1 MDYKH
6 FKGKHANI
14 VIEIISLLEKGVKKA
29 QEILEKPDA
38 GSYTKL
44 ENSSGDTPIKADL
57 ALDKFL
63 EENFLSL
70 ENIKS
75 VFSEEKETPVTKE
88 NGSYLIAYDPL
99 DGSSVMEANFLVGTI
114 IGVYEK
120 DYKAQNLAASLYVVF
135 GHKIELVVALE
146 EVYRYAFYQNK
157 FHFIETIVLENK
169 GKIIASGGNQK
180 DFSLGLKKALEGFF
194 AENYRLRY
202 SGSMVADVH
211 HVLVKKGGMFSYP
224 QKKLRKLFEVFPLAL
239 MVEKAKGEAFYFDKG
254 VKKRLLDQGV
264 ENYHE
269 KSECYLASPHEAH
282 ILEKYLKGEW
292 CKIALKN

>member
-120 DYKAQNLAASLYVVF
+120 DYKAQNLVASLYVVF
-135 GHKIELVVALE
+135 GHKIELMVALE

-211 HVLVKKGGMFSYP
+211 HVLIKKGGMFSYP

-254 VKKRLLDQGV
+254 VKKRLLEQSV

-282 ILEKYLKGEW
+282 VLEKYLKGE
-292 CKIALKN
+292 

>member
-70 ENIKS
+70 ENVKS

-146 EVYRYAFYQNK
+146 EVYRYGFYQNK

-211 HVLVKKGGMFSYP
+211 HVLIKKGGMFSYP

-239 MVEKAKGEAFYFDKG
+239 MVEKAKGEAFYLDKG
-254 VKKRLLDQGV
+254 VKKRLLDQSV
-264 ENYHE
+264 ESYHE
-269 KSECYLASPHEAH
+269 KSECYLTSQYEAH
-282 ILEKYLKGEW
+282 ILEKYLKGE
-292 CKIALKN
+292 

>member
-1 MDYKH
+1 MDYKR

-38 GSYTKL
+38 GSYTEL

-63 EENFLSL
+63 EETFLSL
-70 ENIKS
+70 ENVKS

-114 IGVYEK
+114 IGIYEK
-120 DYKAQNLAASLYVVF
+120 DYKAQNLVASLYVVF
-135 GHKIELVVALE
+135 GHKIELMVALE

-169 GKIIASGGNQK
+169 GKIVASGGNQK

-254 VKKRLLDQGV
+254 VKKRLLEQGV
-264 ENYHE
+264 ESYHE
-269 KSECYLASPHEAH
+269 KSECYLASPHEAQ
-282 ILEKYLKGEW
+282 ILEKYLKGE
-292 CKIALKN
+292 

>member
-6 FKGKHANI
+6 FKCKHANI

-63 EENFLSL
+63 EETFLNL
-70 ENIKS
+70 ENVKS

-120 DYKAQNLAASLYVVF
+120 DYKAQNLVASLYVVF
-135 GHKIELVVALE
+135 GHKIELVVALDK
-146 EVYRYAFYQNK
+146 VYRYAFYQNK

-169 GKIIASGGNQK
+169 GKIVASGGNQK
-180 DFSLGLKKALEGFF
+180 DFSLGLKKALEEFF

-211 HVLVKKGGMFSYP
+211 HVLIKKGGMFSYP

-239 MVEKAKGEAFYFDKG
+239 IIEKAKGEAFYFDKG
-254 VKKRLLDQGV
+254 VKKRLLEQSV
-264 ENYHE
+264 ESYHE

-282 ILEKYLKGEW
+282 ILEKYLKGE
-292 CKIALKN
+292 

>member
-6 FKGKHANI
+6 FKCKHANI

-70 ENIKS
+70 ENVKS

-120 DYKAQNLAASLYVVF
+120 DYKAQNLVASLYVVF
-135 GHKIELVVALE
+135 GHKIELVVALDK
-146 EVYRYAFYQNK
+146 VYRYAFYQNK

-169 GKIIASGGNQK
+169 GKIVASGGNQK
-180 DFSLGLKKALEGFF
+180 DFSLGLKKALEEFF

-254 VKKRLLDQGV
+254 VKKRLLEQSV

-269 KSECYLASPHEAH
+269 KSECYLASPHEAQ
-282 ILEKYLKGEW
+282 ILEKYLKGE
-292 CKIALKN
+292 

>member
-6 FKGKHANI
+6 FKCKHANI

-120 DYKAQNLAASLYVVF
+120 DYKAQNLVASLYVVF
-135 GHKIELVVALE
+135 GHKIELVVALDK
-146 EVYRYAFYQNK
+146 VYRYAFYQNK

-169 GKIIASGGNQK
+169 GKIVASGGNQK

-239 MVEKAKGEAFYFDKG
+239 IIEKAKGEAFYFDKG

-282 ILEKYLKGEW
+282 ILEKYLKGE
-292 CKIALKN
+292 

>member
-6 FKGKHANI
+6 FKCKHANI

-38 GSYTKL
+38 GSYTNL

-63 EENFLSL
+63 EETFLSL
-70 ENIKS
+70 ENVKS

-114 IGVYEK
+114 IGIYEK
-120 DYKAQNLAASLYVVF
+120 DYKAQNLVASLYVVF
-135 GHKIELVVALE
+135 GHKIELMVALE

-254 VKKRLLDQGV
+254 VKKRLLEQSV

-269 KSECYLASPHEAH
+269 KSECYLASPHEAQ
-282 ILEKYLKGEW
+282 ILEKYLKGE
-292 CKIALKN
+292 

>member
-70 ENIKS
+70 ENVKS

-211 HVLVKKGGMFSYP
+211 HVLIKKGGMFSYP

-254 VKKRLLDQGV
+254 VKKRLLEQSV

-269 KSECYLASPHEAH
+269 KSECYLASQHEAQ
-282 ILEKYLKGEW
+282 ILEKYLKGE
-292 CKIALKN
+292 

>member
-120 DYKAQNLAASLYVVF
+120 DYKAQNLVASLYVVF
-135 GHKIELVVALE
+135 GHKIELVVALDK
-146 EVYRYAFYQNK
+146 VYRYAFYQNK

-169 GKIIASGGNQK
+169 GKIVASGGNQK

-239 MVEKAKGEAFYFDKG
+239 IIEKAKGEAFYFDKG
-254 VKKRLLDQGV
+254 VKKRLLEQSV

-269 KSECYLASPHEAH
+269 KSECYLASQHEAQ
-282 ILEKYLKGEW
+282 ILEKYLKGE
-292 CKIALKN
+292 

>member
-1 MDYKH
+1 MDYKY

-70 ENIKS
+70 ENVKS

-114 IGVYEK
+114 IGIYEK

-135 GHKIELVVALE
+135 GHKIELMVALE

-282 ILEKYLKGEW
+282 ILEKYLKGE
-292 CKIALKN
+292 

>member
-63 EENFLSL
+63 EESFLSL

-75 VFSEEKETPVTKE
+75 VFSEEKETPITKE

-169 GKIIASGGNQK
+169 GKIVASGGNQK

-211 HVLVKKGGMFSYP
+211 HVLIKKGGMFSYP

-239 MVEKAKGEAFYFDKG
+239 IIEKAKGEAFYFDKG
-254 VKKRLLDQGV
+254 VKKRLLEQSV
-264 ENYHE
+264 ESYHE
-269 KSECYLASPHEAH
+269 KSECYLASQHEAQ
-282 ILEKYLKGEW
+282 ILEKYLKGE
-292 CKIALKN
+292 

>member
-6 FKGKHANI
+6 FKCKHANI

-75 VFSEEKETPVTKE
+75 VFSEEKETPVIKE

-120 DYKAQNLAASLYVVF
+120 DYKAQNLVASLYVVF
-135 GHKIELVVALE
+135 GHKIELVVALDK
-146 EVYRYAFYQNK
+146 VYRYAFYQNK

-169 GKIIASGGNQK
+169 GKIVASGGNQK

-211 HVLVKKGGMFSYP
+211 HVLIKKGGMFSYP

-239 MVEKAKGEAFYFDKG
+239 IIEKAKGEAFYFDKG
-254 VKKRLLDQGV
+254 VKKRLLEQSV
-264 ENYHE
+264 ESYHE

-282 ILEKYLKGEW
+282 ILEKYLKGE
-292 CKIALKN
+292 

>member
-29 QEILEKPDA
+29 QEILEKLDA

-70 ENIKS
+70 ENVKS

-120 DYKAQNLAASLYVVF
+120 DYKAQNLVASLYVVF
-135 GHKIELVVALE
+135 GHKIELVVALDK
-146 EVYRYAFYQNK
+146 VYRYAFYQNK

-211 HVLVKKGGMFSYP
+211 HVLIKKGGMFSYP

-239 MVEKAKGEAFYFDKG
+239 IIEKAKGEAFYFDKG
-254 VKKRLLDQGV
+254 VKKRLLEQSV

-269 KSECYLASPHEAH
+269 KSECYLASPHEAQ
-282 ILEKYLKGEW
+282 ILEKYLKGE
-292 CKIALKN
+292 

>member
-63 EENFLSL
+63 EETFLSL
-70 ENIKS
+70 ENVKS

-114 IGVYEK
+114 IGIYEK
-120 DYKAQNLAASLYVVF
+120 DYKVQNLVASLYVVF
-135 GHKIELVVALE
+135 GHKIELVVALDK
-146 EVYRYAFYQNK
+146 VYRYAFYQNK

-211 HVLVKKGGMFSYP
+211 HVLIKKGGMFSYP

-239 MVEKAKGEAFYFDKG
+239 IIEKAKGEAFYFDKG

-269 KSECYLASPHEAH
+269 KSECYLASPHEAQ
-282 ILEKYLKGEW
+282 ILEKYLKGE
-292 CKIALKN
+292 

>member
-6 FKGKHANI
+6 FKCKHANI

-63 EENFLSL
+63 EETFLSL

-120 DYKAQNLAASLYVVF
+120 DYKAQNLVASLYVVF

-169 GKIIASGGNQK
+169 GKIVASGGNQK

-211 HVLVKKGGMFSYP
+211 HVLIKKGGMFSYP

-239 MVEKAKGEAFYFDKG
+239 IIEKAKGEAFYFDKG
-254 VKKRLLDQGV
+254 VKKRLLEQSV
-264 ENYHE
+264 ESYHE
-269 KSECYLASPHEAH
+269 KSECYLASQHEAQ
-282 ILEKYLKGEW
+282 ILEKYLKGE
-292 CKIALKN
+292 

>member
-120 DYKAQNLAASLYVVF
+120 DYKAQNLVASLYVVF

-169 GKIIASGGNQK
+169 GKIVASGGNQK

-239 MVEKAKGEAFYFDKG
+239 IIEKAKGEAFYFDKG
-254 VKKRLLDQGV
+254 VKKRLLEQSV

-269 KSECYLASPHEAH
+269 KSECYLASPHEAQ
-282 ILEKYLKGEW
+282 ILEKYLKGE
-292 CKIALKN
+292 

>member
-1 MDYKH
+1 MDYKR

-70 ENIKS
+70 ENVKS

-120 DYKAQNLAASLYVVF
+120 DYKAQNLVASLYVVF

-169 GKIIASGGNQK
+169 GKIVASGGNQK

-211 HVLVKKGGMFSYP
+211 HVLIKKGGMFSYP

-254 VKKRLLDQGV
+254 VKKRLLEQGV
-264 ENYHE
+264 ESYHE
-269 KSECYLASPHEAH
+269 KSECYLASQNEAQ
-282 ILEKYLKGEW
+282 ILEKHLKGE
-292 CKIALKN
+292 

>member
-6 FKGKHANI
+6 FKCKHANI

-70 ENIKS
+70 ENVKS

-114 IGVYEK
+114 IGIYEK
-120 DYKAQNLAASLYVVF
+120 DYKAQNLVASLYVVF
-135 GHKIELVVALE
+135 GHKIELVVALDK
-146 EVYRYAFYQNK
+146 VYRYSFYQNK

-169 GKIIASGGNQK
+169 GKIVASGGNQK

-211 HVLVKKGGMFSYP
+211 HVLIKKGGMFSYP

-239 MVEKAKGEAFYFDKG
+239 IIEKAKGEAFYFDKG
-254 VKKRLLDQGV
+254 VKKRLLEQSV
-264 ENYHE
+264 ESYHE
-269 KSECYLASPHEAH
+269 KSECYLASQHEAQ
-282 ILEKYLKGEW
+282 ILEKYLKGE
-292 CKIALKN
+292 

>member
-63 EENFLSL
+63 EETFLSL

-120 DYKAQNLAASLYVVF
+120 DYKAQNLVASLYVVF

-211 HVLVKKGGMFSYP
+211 HVLIKKGGMFSYP

-239 MVEKAKGEAFYFDKG
+239 IIEKAKGEAFYFDKG
-254 VKKRLLDQGV
+254 VKKRLLEQGV
-264 ENYHE
+264 ESYHE
-269 KSECYLASPHEAH
+269 KSECYLASPHEAQ
-282 ILEKYLKGEW
+282 ILEKYLKGE
-292 CKIALKN
+292 

>member
-75 VFSEEKETPVTKE
+75 VFSEEKEVPVTKE

-120 DYKAQNLAASLYVVF
+120 DYKAQNLVASLYVVF

-211 HVLVKKGGMFSYP
+211 HVLIKKGGMFSYP

-239 MVEKAKGEAFYFDKG
+239 IIEKAKGEAFYFDKG
-254 VKKRLLDQGV
+254 VKKRLLEQSV
-264 ENYHE
+264 ESYHE
-269 KSECYLASPHEAH
+269 KSECYLASPHEAQ
-282 ILEKYLKGEW
+282 ILEKYLKGE
-292 CKIALKN
+292 

>member
-135 GHKIELVVALE
+135 GHKIELVVALDK
-146 EVYRYAFYQNK
+146 VYRYAFYQNK

-264 ENYHE
+264 ESYHE
-269 KSECYLASPHEAH
+269 KSECYLASPHEAQ
-282 ILEKYLKGEW
+282 ILEKYLKGE
-292 CKIALKN
+292 

>member
-6 FKGKHANI
+6 FKCKHANI

-38 GSYTKL
+38 GSYTQL

-75 VFSEEKETPVTKE
+75 VFSEEKEKPATKE

-120 DYKAQNLAASLYVVF
+120 DYKAQNLVASLYVVF

-211 HVLVKKGGMFSYP
+211 HVLIKKGGMFSYP

-254 VKKRLLDQGV
+254 VKKRLLEQSV

-269 KSECYLASPHEAH
+269 KSECYLASRHEAQ
-282 ILEKYLKGEW
+282 ILEKYLKGE
-292 CKIALKN
+292 

>member
-63 EENFLSL
+63 EETFLSL

-120 DYKAQNLAASLYVVF
+120 DYKAQNLVASLYVVF
-135 GHKIELVVALE
+135 GHKIELVVALDK
-146 EVYRYAFYQNK
+146 VYRYAFYQNK

-169 GKIIASGGNQK
+169 GKIVASGGNQK
-180 DFSLGLKKALEGFF
+180 DFSLGLKKALEGLF

-211 HVLVKKGGMFSYP
+211 HVLIKKGGMFSYP

-239 MVEKAKGEAFYFDKG
+239 IIEKAKGEAFYFDKG
-254 VKKRLLDQGV
+254 VKKRLLEQSV

-269 KSECYLASPHEAH
+269 KSECYLASPHEAQ
-282 ILEKYLKGEW
+282 ILEKYLKGE
-292 CKIALKN
+292 

>member
-6 FKGKHANI
+6 FKCKHANI

-29 QEILEKPDA
+29 QEILEKPDS

-120 DYKAQNLAASLYVVF
+120 DYKAQNLVASLYVVF

-169 GKIIASGGNQK
+169 GKIVASGGNQK

-239 MVEKAKGEAFYFDKG
+239 MVEKAKGEAFYFDNG
-254 VKKRLLDQGV
+254 VKKRLLEQSV
-264 ENYHE
+264 ESYHE
-269 KSECYLASPHEAH
+269 KSECYLASPHEAQ
-282 ILEKYLKGEW
+282 ILEKYLKGE
-292 CKIALKN
+292 

>member
-38 GSYTKL
+38 GSYTQL

-120 DYKAQNLAASLYVVF
+120 DYKAQNLVASLYVVF
-135 GHKIELVVALE
+135 GHKIELVVALDK
-146 EVYRYAFYQNK
+146 VYRYAFYQNK

-169 GKIIASGGNQK
+169 GKIVASGGNQK

-211 HVLVKKGGMFSYP
+211 HVLIKKGGMFSYP

-239 MVEKAKGEAFYFDKG
+239 IIEKAKGEAFYFDKG
-254 VKKRLLDQGV
+254 VKKRLLEQGV
-264 ENYHE
+264 GSYHE
-269 KSECYLASPHEAH
+269 KSECYLTSQYEAH
-282 ILEKYLKGEW
+282 ILEKYLKGE
-292 CKIALKN
+292 

>member
-1 MDYKH
+1 MDYKR

-57 ALDKFL
+57 ALDEFL
-63 EENFLSL
+63 EETFLSL
-70 ENIKS
+70 ENVKS

-120 DYKAQNLAASLYVVF
+120 DYKAQNLVASLYVVF
-135 GHKIELVVALE
+135 GHKVELVVALDK
-146 EVYRYAFYQNK
+146 VYRYAFYQNK

-169 GKIIASGGNQK
+169 GKIVASGGNQK

-211 HVLVKKGGMFSYP
+211 HVLIKKGGMFSYP

-254 VKKRLLDQGV
+254 VKKRLLEQSV
-264 ENYHE
+264 ESYHE

-282 ILEKYLKGEW
+282 ILEKYLKGE
-292 CKIALKN
+292 

>member
-63 EENFLSL
+63 EETFLSL

-120 DYKAQNLAASLYVVF
+120 DYKAQNLVASLYVVF

-239 MVEKAKGEAFYFDKG
+239 IIEKAKGEAFYFDKG
-254 VKKRLLDQGV
+254 VKKRLLEQGV
-264 ENYHE
+264 ESYHE
-269 KSECYLASPHEAH
+269 KSECYLASQHEAH
-282 ILEKYLKGEW
+282 ILEKYLKGE
-292 CKIALKN
+292 

>member
-6 FKGKHANI
+6 FKCKHANI

-114 IGVYEK
+114 VGIYEK
-120 DYKAQNLAASLYVVF
+120 DYKAQNLVASLYVVF
-135 GHKIELVVALE
+135 GHKIELVVALDK
-146 EVYRYAFYQNK
+146 VYRYAFYQNK

-211 HVLVKKGGMFSYP
+211 HVLIKKGGVFSYP

-282 ILEKYLKGEW
+282 ILEKYLKGE
-292 CKIALKN
+292 

>member
-114 IGVYEK
+114 IGIYEK

-169 GKIIASGGNQK
+169 GKIVASGGNQK

-211 HVLVKKGGMFSYP
+211 HVLIKKGGVFSYP

-239 MVEKAKGEAFYFDKG
+239 IIEKAKGEAFYFDKG
-254 VKKRLLDQGV
+254 VKKRLLEQSV
-264 ENYHE
+264 ESYHE
-269 KSECYLASPHEAH
+269 KSECYLASPHEAQ
-282 ILEKYLKGEW
+282 ILEKYLKGE
-292 CKIALKN
+292 

>member
-6 FKGKHANI
+6 FKCKHANI

-120 DYKAQNLAASLYVVF
+120 DYKAQNLVASLYVVF

-211 HVLVKKGGMFSYP
+211 HVLIKKGGMFSYP

-239 MVEKAKGEAFYFDKG
+239 IIEKAKGEAFYFDKG
-254 VKKRLLDQGV
+254 VKKRLLEQSV
-264 ENYHE
+264 ESYHE
-269 KSECYLASPHEAH
+269 KSECYLASPHEAQ
-282 ILEKYLKGEW
+282 ILEKYLKGE
-292 CKIALKN
+292 

>member
-6 FKGKHANI
+6 FKCKHANI

-63 EENFLSL
+63 EETFLSL

-120 DYKAQNLAASLYVVF
+120 DYKVQNLVASLYVVF
-135 GHKIELVVALE
+135 GHKIELVVALDK
-146 EVYRYAFYQNK
+146 VYRYAFYQNK

-211 HVLVKKGGMFSYP
+211 HVLIKKGGMFSYP

-239 MVEKAKGEAFYFDKG
+239 IIEKAKGEAFYFDKG

-269 KSECYLASPHEAH
+269 KSECYLASPHEAQ
-282 ILEKYLKGEW
+282 ILEKYLKGE
-292 CKIALKN
+292 

>member
-114 IGVYEK
+114 IGIYEK
-120 DYKAQNLAASLYVVF
+120 DYKAQNLVASLYVVF

-211 HVLVKKGGMFSYP
+211 HVLIKKGGMFSYP

-254 VKKRLLDQGV
+254 VKKRLLEQGV
-264 ENYHE
+264 GSYHE
-269 KSECYLASPHEAH
+269 KSECYLASPHEAQ
-282 ILEKYLKGEW
+282 ILEKHLKGE
-292 CKIALKN
+292 

>member
-1 MDYKH
+1 MDYKR

-38 GSYTKL
+38 GSYTQL

-63 EENFLSL
+63 EETFLSL
-70 ENIKS
+70 ENVKS
-75 VFSEEKETPVTKE
+75 VFSEEKETPITKE

-120 DYKAQNLAASLYVVF
+120 DYKAQNLVASLYVVF

-211 HVLVKKGGMFSYP
+211 HVLIKKGGMFSYP

-254 VKKRLLDQGV
+254 VKKRLLEQGV
-264 ENYHE
+264 ESYHE

-282 ILEKYLKGEW
+282 ILEKYLKGE
-292 CKIALKN
+292 

>member
-1 MDYKH
+1 MDYKC
-6 FKGKHANI
+6 FKCKHANI

-120 DYKAQNLAASLYVVF
+120 DYKAQNLVASLYVVF
-135 GHKIELVVALE
+135 GHKIELVVALDK
-146 EVYRYAFYQNK
+146 VYRYAFYQNK

-169 GKIIASGGNQK
+169 GKIVASGGNQK
-180 DFSLGLKKALEGFF
+180 DFSLGLKKALEEFF

-211 HVLVKKGGMFSYP
+211 HVLIKKGGMFSYP

-254 VKKRLLDQGV
+254 VKKRLLEQSV
-264 ENYHE
+264 ESYHE
-269 KSECYLASPHEAH
+269 KSECYLASPHEAQ
-282 ILEKYLKGEW
+282 ILEKYLKGE
-292 CKIALKN
+292 

>member
-6 FKGKHANI
+6 FKGKHASI

-70 ENIKS
+70 ENVKS

-254 VKKRLLDQGV
+254 VKKRLLDQSV
-264 ENYHE
+264 ESYHE
-269 KSECYLASPHEAH
+269 KSECYLASQHEAH
-282 ILEKYLKGEW
+282 ILEKYLKGE
-292 CKIALKN
+292 

>member
-70 ENIKS
+70 ENVKS

-135 GHKIELVVALE
+135 GHKIELMVALE

-211 HVLVKKGGMFSYP
+211 HVLIKKGGMFSYP

-254 VKKRLLDQGV
+254 VKKRLLEQSV

-269 KSECYLASPHEAH
+269 KSECYLASQHEAH
-282 ILEKYLKGEW
+282 ILEKYLKGE
-292 CKIALKN
+292 

>member
-6 FKGKHANI
+6 FKCKHANI

-63 EENFLSL
+63 EETFLSL
-70 ENIKS
+70 ENVKS
-75 VFSEEKETPVTKE
+75 VFSEEKEKPVTKE

-120 DYKAQNLAASLYVVF
+120 DYKAQNLVASLYVVF
-135 GHKIELVVALE
+135 GHKIELVVALDK
-146 EVYRYAFYQNK
+146 VYRYAFYQNK

-239 MVEKAKGEAFYFDKG
+239 IIEKAKGEAFYFDKG
-254 VKKRLLDQGV
+254 VKKRLLEQSV

-269 KSECYLASPHEAH
+269 KSECYLASQHEAQ
-282 ILEKYLKGEW
+282 ILEKYLKGE
-292 CKIALKN
+292 

>member
-6 FKGKHANI
+6 FKCKHANI

-29 QEILEKPDA
+29 QEILEKSDA

-70 ENIKS
+70 ENVKS

-114 IGVYEK
+114 IGIYEK
-120 DYKAQNLAASLYVVF
+120 DYKAQNLVASLYVVF
-135 GHKIELVVALE
+135 GHKIELMVALE

-211 HVLVKKGGMFSYP
+211 HVLIKKGGMFSYP

-239 MVEKAKGEAFYFDKG
+239 IIEKAKGEAFYFDKG
-254 VKKRLLDQGV
+254 VKKRLLEQSV
-264 ENYHE
+264 ESYHE
-269 KSECYLASPHEAH
+269 KSECYLASQHEAQ
-282 ILEKYLKGEW
+282 ILEKYLKGE
-292 CKIALKN
+292 

>member
-120 DYKAQNLAASLYVVF
+120 DYKAQNLVASLYVVF
-135 GHKIELVVALE
+135 GHKIELVVALDK
-146 EVYRYAFYQNK
+146 VYRYAFYQNK

-169 GKIIASGGNQK
+169 GKIVASGGNQK

-282 ILEKYLKGEW
+282 ILEKYLKGE
-292 CKIALKN
+292 

>member
-70 ENIKS
+70 ENVKS

-120 DYKAQNLAASLYVVF
+120 DYKAQNLVASLYVVF

-169 GKIIASGGNQK
+169 GKIVASGGNQK

-254 VKKRLLDQGV
+254 VKKRLLEQSV
-264 ENYHE
+264 ESYHE
-269 KSECYLASPHEAH
+269 KSECYLASLHEAQ
-282 ILEKYLKGEW
+282 ILEKYLKGE
-292 CKIALKN
+292 